1 LILTRT
7 ACLAYKGVVNFTP
20 SSKEAAMC
28 DCTRWS
34 FQRKVDWF
42 RCQFAQHASLPFSE
56 VLPVQTVTAAL
67 KKLCLHCY
75 DSLYNPVT
83 VLWLFLSQVIHPNP
97 TLAATV
103 ENFLAWR
110 LAQGMSP
117 CSTDTGG
124 YAHARQ
130 RLPEALLALLVRHTG
145 GAADRAG
152 LAPWR
157 WLGRTVKLFDGS
169 TVSMPDTPANQ
180 AAYPQSRAQAAGV
193 GFPLAR
199 IGVLFSLAVG
209 TVLDLGIRRWAGK
222 LQSELSMLRD
232 MIADLDRGD
241 VLLTDRYLCSYM
253 EIALLRQQGVD
264 FVGRI
269 HAKRHVDFRRG
280 RQLGRY
286 DHVVRWHK
294 PPRPEWMS
302 YEPYAAIPE
311 TLSIREFRY
320 RIVRA
325 GYRTRTITVAT
336 TLLDAERYCPAD
348 IAELYR
354 LRWDAEINLR
364 SLKTMMHLDV
374 LRCQSPE
381 MVRKEIWAHLLAYN
395 LIRTVIAQAAAKHG
409 KHPRQISFTRAMR
422 TLEAFRPTLARTPSR
437 ELAKLY
443 EHLLEAIASHE
454 IANRPNRLE
463 PRQRKRRP
471 KPYPLMM
478 KPRLQARKLEA
489 KTR

>member
-1 LILTRT
+1 
-7 ACLAYKGVVNFTP
+7 
-20 SSKEAAMC
+20 MC

-56 VLPVQTVTAAL
+56 VLPAQAVLSALTA
-67 KKLCLHCY
+67 LCVRSY
-75 DSLYNPVT
+75 NSLYNPVT
-83 VLWLFLSQVIHPNP
+83 VLWLFLSQVIQANP

-103 ENFLAWR
+103 ESFLAWR
-110 LAQGMSP
+110 LAQGMPP

-124 YAHARQ
+124 YARARQ
-130 RLPEALLALLVRHTG
+130 RLPEALLAMLVRHTG
-145 GAADRAG
+145 AAADRAG

-157 WLGRTVKLFDGS
+157 WLRRTVKLFDGS
-169 TVSMPDTPANQ
+169 TVSMPDTPENQ
-180 AAYPQSRAQAAGV
+180 AAYPQSRTQAAGV

-199 IGVLFSLAVG
+199 IGVLFSLSVG
-209 TVLDLGIRRWAGK
+209 TVLNLGIRRWAGK
-222 LQSELSMLRD
+222 LQSELAMLRE
-232 MIADLDRGD
+232 MIADLDAGD

-264 FVGRI
+264 FVGRM

-280 RQLGRY
+280 KQLGRY
-286 DHVVRWHK
+286 DHVVRWRK
-294 PPRPEWMS
+294 PARPEWMS
-302 YEPYAAIPE
+302 YEQYAAIPA

-320 RIVRA
+320 RIVRP
-325 GYRTRTITVAT
+325 GYRSRTITVAT
-336 TLLDAERYCPAD
+336 TLLNEKRYSVAD

-364 SLKTMMHLDV
+364 SLKTTMNMDV

-395 LIRTVIAQAAAKHG
+395 LIRTVIAQAAAKHA

-422 TLEAFRPTLARTPSR
+422 TLEAFRSTLAQTPSR
-437 ELAKLY
+437 ELAVLY
-443 EHLLEAIASHE
+443 NHMLQAIASHE

-471 KPYPLMM
+471 KPYDLMT
-478 KPRLQARKLEA
+478 KPRPQARTQEA